1 MEFLL
6 ATIFILF
13 QGILSGTETAV
24 IRANWLRLKL
34 KAKEKGIS
42 EKKIKF
48 LENKE
53 ENLIITLIGT
63 NIFVIFAA
71 SFYSSFFI
79 QNLGKN
85 FVFLA
90 IIFSTTLS
98 FFIGELIPK
107 ILAGNY
113 PEIWLL
119 LFSSF
124 YRFFYYF
131 LQIISRP
138 IYFLLKVIFLSI
150 IKKRKNLPLLQ
161 RDLLTYLQDFKKSKF
176 IAQQVLEAK
185 NIKVKEIMIPIE
197 LTVAIPSDVDISK
210 ILEIIKKY
218 RYSRYPIYQ
227 NNKNNIIKIITLKD
241 LLFFPQIKY
250 RSPLFVNET
259 LRITEVF
266 SEMRKKREHLA
277 IVVDKNNKPI
287 GIVTLEDIVEEMV
300 GEIRREG

>member
-63 NIFVIFAA
+63 NLFVIFAA

-98 FFIGELIPK
+98 FFIGELLPK
-107 ILAGNY
+107 ILASNH

-124 YRFFYYF
+124 YRFFYYLF
-131 LQIISRP
+131 QIISHP
-138 IYFLLKVIFLSI
+138 LYFSLKVIFLSI
-150 IKKRKNLPLLQ
+150 IKKRKSLPLLK
-161 RDLLTYLQDFKKSKF
+161 RDLLTYLQEFKKSKV

-197 LTVAIPSDVDISK
+197 LTVAIPVDADISK
-210 ILEIIKKY
+210 ILEVIRKY

-227 NNKNNIIKIITLKD
+227 DSKNNVIKIITLKD
-241 LLFFPQIKY
+241 LLFSPQIKY
-250 RSPLFVNET
+250 RSPLFVQET

-277 IVVDKNNKPI
+277 VVVDKNNKTI
-287 GIVTLEDIVEEMV
+287 GIVTLEDIIEEMV

>member
-24 IRANWLRLKL
+24 VRTNWLRLKL

-42 EKKIKF
+42 EKKIRF

-63 NIFVIFAA
+63 NIFIIFAA

-90 IIFSTTLS
+90 IIFSTTFS

-107 ILAGNY
+107 ILASNY
-113 PEIWLL
+113 PESWLL

-131 LQIISRP
+131 LQIVSQP

-161 RDLLTYLQDFKKSKF
+161 RDLLTYLQKFKKSKF
-176 IAQQVLEAK
+176 IAQQVLAAK

-197 LTVAIPSDVDISK
+197 LTVAIPVDADISK
-210 ILEIIKKY
+210 ILEIMKEY

-250 RSPLFVNET
+250 RSPLFVQET

-277 IVVDKNNKPI
+277 IVIDKNNKPM
-287 GIVTLEDIVEEMV
+287 GIVTLEDIIEEMV

>member
-24 IRANWLRLKL
+24 VRANWLRLKL

-42 EKKIKF
+42 EKQIKF

-79 QNLGKN
+79 RNLGEN
-85 FVFLA
+85 FIFLS
-90 IIFSTTLS
+90 IIFSTVIS
-98 FFIGELIPK
+98 FFIGELLPK
-107 ILAGNY
+107 ILAGSH

-119 LFSSF
+119 IFSPLYRLF
-124 YRFFYYF
+124 YHL
-131 LQIISRP
+131 LQIISQP
-138 IYFLLKVIFLSI
+138 IYILLKIVFLPI
-150 IKKRKNLPLLQ
+150 IRKGKELPIL
-161 RDLLTYLQDFKKSKF
+161 RKDLLTYLKEFKKSRF

-185 NIKVKEIMIPIE
+185 NIKIKEIMIPLE
-197 LTVAIPSDVDISK
+197 LTITLPENAEIAE
-210 ILEIIKKY
+210 ILEVIKKY
-218 RYSRYPIYQ
+218 RYSRYPLYQ
-227 NNKNNIIKIITLKD
+227 NSKNNITKIITLKD

-250 RSPLFVNET
+250 RSPLLVNEN

-266 SEMRKKREHLA
+266 SEMRKKGEHLA
-277 IVVDKNNKPI
+277 VVVDKDNKII
-287 GIVTLEDIVEEMV
+287 GIVTLEDIIEEMV

>member
-53 ENLIITLIGT
+53 KNLIVTLIGT

-98 FFIGELIPK
+98 FFIGELLPK
-107 ILAGNY
+107 ILAGSY

-119 LFSSF
+119 IFSSF
-124 YRFFYYF
+124 YRLFYYF
-131 LQIISRP
+131 LQIISQP
-138 IYFLLKVIFLSI
+138 IYFLLKVIFLPI
-150 IKKRKNLPLLQ
+150 IKKRKNLTFLQ
-161 RDLLTYLQDFKKSKF
+161 RDLLTYLREFKKSKF

-185 NIKVKEIMIPIE
+185 NMRVKEIMIPIE
-197 LTVAIPSDVDISK
+197 LTVAISADADISK
-210 ILEIIKKY
+210 ISETIRKY

-227 NNKNNIIKIITLKD
+227 DNKNNIIKIITLKD
-241 LLFFPQIKY
+241 LLFSPQIKY
-250 RSPLFVNET
+250 RAPLLVHENS
-259 LRITEVF
+259 RITEVF

-277 IVVDKNNKPI
+277 IVVDKNNKAI
-287 GIVTLEDIVEEMV
+287 GIVTLEDIIEEMV

>member
-34 KAKEKGIS
+34 KAKEKGIN

-48 LENKE
+48 LENRE

-63 NIFVIFAA
+63 NILIIFAA

-79 QNLGKN
+79 QHLGN
-85 FVFLA
+85 SFVFLS
-90 IIFSTTLS
+90 IIFSTVLS
-98 FFIGELIPK
+98 FFIGELLPK

-119 LFSSF
+119 IFSSF
-124 YRFFYYF
+124 YYLFYYF
-131 LQIISRP
+131 LRIISQP
-138 IYFLLKVIFLSI
+138 IYFLLKIIFFST
-150 IKKRKNLPLLQ
+150 RKNITLL
-161 RDLLTYLQDFKKSKF
+161 RKDLLTYLGESKKSRF

-185 NIKVKEIMIPIE
+185 DIKVKEIMIPIE
-197 LTVAIPSDVDISK
+197 LTITIPMNIK
-210 ILEIIKKY
+210 ITKIWEVIRKY
-218 RYSRYPIYQ
+218 RYSRYPVYQ
-227 NNKNNIIKIITLKD
+227 DVKGNIIKVITLKD
-241 LLFFPQIKY
+241 LLFFPNIRY
-250 RSPLFVNET
+250 RSPLFVNEN
-259 LRITEVF
+259 LRIMEAF
-266 SEMRKKREHLA
+266 SEMRKRGEHLA
-277 IVVDKNNKPI
+277 VVVDKNNKVI
-287 GIVTLEDIVEEMV
+287 GIATLEDIIEEMV

>member
-13 QGILSGTETAV
+13 QGILSGTETA
-24 IRANWLRLKL
+24 ITRANWLRLKL
-34 KAKEKGIS
+34 KAKEKGIN

-79 QNLGKN
+79 QNFGKN
-85 FVFLA
+85 FILLS
-90 IIFSTTLS
+90 IILSTTLS
-98 FFIGELIPK
+98 FFIGELLPK
-107 ILAGNY
+107 ILAGEY

-124 YRFFYYF
+124 YRLFYYF
-131 LQIISRP
+131 FRIISQP
-138 IYFLLKVIFLSI
+138 LYLLLKIIFLPI
-150 IKKRKNLPLLQ
+150 IKKRKTISLLR
-161 RDLLTYLQDFKKSKF
+161 RDLLTYLREFKKSKF
-176 IAQQVLEAK
+176 IAQKVLEVK

-197 LTVAIPSDVDISK
+197 LTVTFPMDADITEIS
-210 ILEIIKKY
+210 EIIRKY
-218 RYSRYPIYQ
+218 RYSRYPVYQ
-227 NNKNNIIKIITLKD
+227 KVKNNIVKIITLKD
-241 LLFFPQIKY
+241 LLFFPQINY
-250 RSPLFVNET
+250 RSPLFVKENT
-259 LRITEVF
+259 PITEAF
-266 SEMRKKREHLA
+266 SEMRKKGEHLA
-277 IVVDKNNKPI
+277 IVIDKNEKAL
-287 GIVTLEDIVEEMV
+287 GIITLEDIVEEMV